1 MPRAIV
7 PRADSDAEDDWV
19 VVPDDRSIE
28 RGWGVS
34 LFASRDDGKEND
46 RDAVDG
52 RTTRLVRALV
62 KRGLCKSSGEAKRM
76 IMDGL
81 VFVDGVRATRA
92 EQRVA
97 SATSVEVDGT
107 A

>member
-1 MPRAIV
+1 MPRAV

-34 LFASRDDGKEND
+34 LFTPREDGKENE
-46 RDAVDG
+46 RDAGDG
-52 RTTRLVRALV
+52 RTMKRLDRALV
-62 KRGLCKSSGEAKRM
+62 KRGLCKSSGQAKKM
-76 IMDGL
+76 ITNGL
-81 VFVDGVRATRA
+81 VFVDGVRATRV

-97 SATSVEVDGT
+97 SATSLEVDGT